1 MTAGPPPSAD
11 AGDQRLR
18 IGSWTVEPA
27 LHRLVAEGR
36 TVKIEPK
43 AMAVLVYL
51 ARRPGRVVSRDTLL
65 ADVWPGVVVGDDA
78 LTQVVVKL
86 RKALGDMRD
95 EPAYIQTIPKGGYRL
110 VADVA
115 REGQNVPS
123 RDELPPAARARVQ
136 AWPAAA
142 AAALLVVGAG
152 AVWWTRA
159 DGPLS
164 VATVAREPAPQPIA
178 QRAGAELP
186 TVAIRPFEALG
197 DDPQEALLAR
207 AITADL
213 VTDLSKVSGLWV
225 VGPDSTGAQQSG
237 DAAVPSLATR
247 YVISGSV
254 QRSGD
259 RLRLQVHL
267 SDAQTARQLW
277 SERFDRVLAGIFDV
291 QDELG
296 PKILQ
301 LLPVKLS
308 EVEARRVAQRY
319 TRSLEAY
326 ENFQRGQIALYV
338 RRRADNEIARERF
351 RHAIAAD
358 AGFARAY
365 AGLAL
370 TYAAEYRNQWV
381 DDRAAALERAFELAR
396 TAQQIDPDIPETHW
410 ALAFV
415 RVHRHQH
422 AQALL
427 DLEGALRLNPSYA
440 DAYATMGG
448 IYTSIGRP
456 AEGVPLLRT
465 AMRLAPESGYLYLM
479 LLGRAYLFLGDLEQA
494 RVNLQHALG
503 RNPEFIDA
511 RVYLAVAQLA
521 AGNKAAAAWEAE
533 EIRNL
538 QPGFGAQRWLETNP
552 TPEGALKTKLLG
564 ALGELG
570 F

>member
-1 MTAGPPPSAD
+1 MK
-11 AGDQRLR
+11 L
-18 IGSWTVEPA
+18 
-27 LHRLVAEGR
+27 
-36 TVKIEPK
+36 EPK

-51 ARRPGRVVSRDTLL
+51 ARRPGQVVSRETLL
-65 ADVWPGVVVGDDA
+65 AEVWLGVVVGDDA

-86 RKALGDMRD
+86 RKALGDVRD
-95 EPAYIQTIPKGGYRL
+95 VPAYIQTIPKGGYRL
-110 VADVA
+110 VADVT
-115 REGQNVPS
+115 REGASAPS
-123 RDELPPAARARVQ
+123 RDERSPHPAAARAHVV
-136 AWPAAA
+136 AWPVAAA
-142 AAALLVVGAG
+142 AAVLLAVGAG

-159 DGPLS
+159 DRPPG
-164 VATVAREPAPQPIA
+164 VAEVARERTPPLIA

-186 TVAIRPFEALG
+186 TVEIRPFEALG
-197 DDPQEALLAR
+197 DDAQEALLAR

-213 VTDLSKVSGLWV
+213 VTVLSKVSGLWV
-225 VGPDSTGAQQSG
+225 VGPVPADAQQPG
-237 DAAVPSLATR
+237 AAAARSVVAR
-247 YVISGSV
+247 YVVSGSV
-254 QRSGD
+254 HRSGD

-267 SDAQTARQLW
+267 SDAQIARQLW
-277 SERFDRVLAGIFDV
+277 SERFDRVLAGIFEI

-301 LLPVKLS
+301 LLRVKVS
-308 EVEARRVAQRY
+308 EAEARRVAKRY

-326 ENFQRGQIALYV
+326 ENFQRGQLALYV

-351 RHAIAAD
+351 RRAIAVD
-358 AGFARAY
+358 ASFARAY

-381 DDRAAALERAFELAR
+381 DDGAAALGRAFELAR

-427 DLEGALRLNPSYA
+427 DLEAALRLNPSYA

-456 AEGVPLLRT
+456 AESVPLLRT
-465 AMRLAPESGYLYLM
+465 AMRLAPDSGYLYLM

-521 AGNKAAAAWEAE
+521 AGDKAAAAWEAE
-533 EIRNL
+533 EIRTL
-538 QPGFGAQRWLETNP
+538 QPAFSAQRWLETNP
-552 TPEGALKTKLLG
+552 TPEGALRTRLLG